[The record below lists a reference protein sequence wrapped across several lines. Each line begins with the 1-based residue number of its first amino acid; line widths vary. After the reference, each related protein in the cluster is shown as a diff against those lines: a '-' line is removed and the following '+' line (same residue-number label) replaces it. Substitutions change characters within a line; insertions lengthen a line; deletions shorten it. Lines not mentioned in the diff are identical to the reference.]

1 MKNKKFVASAVSAA
15 LVASVVAPVVA
26 DAATGKLAAG
36 SVSKAKAAKITIT
49 DVKPEKDGNVKVYYK
64 RSGASSSVS
73 KTVKADYIRHLGTY
87 ALFTLNNVQ
96 YKWEFSAKTQLT
108 AAKSFGKHIALA
120 DQEATAGNA
129 ATAKQYLENAQSH
142 YNTIVKNSELYSP
155 GTITNYKERL
165 DEVAAKV
172 DSLAGKVTAINATTV
187 EVSFDEA
194 ISDVK
199 ALDFTIEGLT
209 ITNAAIK
216 QTDAKTIVLTTSA
229 QEGGKVYTVKESDT
243 VIGTFTGISSVIPTA
258 IVLDTKSTQGVVGKE
273 VTVKATVTVPDGQS
287 KAGIPVTFNID
298 ASNNNLNKDL
308 VAEALTDNNGVATYT
323 YSQYAAYEDVIVA
336 YPTGNASLRETG
348 KVYWGVKPILTVA
361 SSTTGDAAN
370 GTVKTYTATYV
381 NELTGNPISGAT
393 IYVNFQENMDTPVT
407 NDTNAVA
414 TDVTSGISVTPY
426 QTATTE
432 KFLTLKTNAKGE
444 ATFTVSG
451 SNTTATPVVWVDGK
465 GSATTADKRFEATE
479 LQTVAEAAK
488 FVGAQYTFK
497 FNKTE
502 TFDVP
507 VNGNTVVDNTT
518 APNKYFEYEVE
529 VLKADGTA
537 YAGGTAVVDIYENI
551 DDSLSTSSN
560 AKIYGEDKVV
570 KLASGAYKLSL
581 DKDGKAKFKVY
592 SNTAN
597 TIGTPVVWVDIND
610 ATNQTGKLEKE
621 ESNAKAGS
629 AVFRDEVLSGA
640 KLTDSS
646 KGAGAY
652 ALNNQI
658 GGELYQPV
666 YNIRLKDQAGNN
678 LVSTNNN
685 VIANA
690 TYVLTNTGSSEMTVR
705 LDSSRFTIEKVTN
718 GTAVNTN
725 PVQTIAA
732 GQSITVY
739 GKAVYADVTTGTLT
753 DYTQGHSVDL
763 KVATTTPGQLKVS
776 GSVVTKVYGTTTTS
790 TQGTPIYDSSGNI
803 IGYVGGSTGAAS
815 NYFAAGDVTTQW
827 VDAPEITYTQGYTGK
842 VVGYITKKGAN
853 AQSGHVIIQLD
864 GSTNQYRT
872 IDYAANVQ
880 QLLVGES
887 LSNLSVATEKQF
899 ETAISVGDTIA
910 YNTPAVNNVGTLN
923 TQQKLGLVNTDK
935 SSDEKQFEGDNTQN
949 NVTTSYQTLISN
961 ALANAAA
968 GSTVNLNL
976 TGAGAQHLNITTTKN
991 VHVVLTG
998 IDNTTTLTVDATNAD
1013 LTVDTG
1019 VTVNTL
1025 NVKDIKRGT
1034 LTNKGTITTLNI
1046 SDANGYSIVNN
1057 LSATI
1062 GTLNITAWSANDS
1075 ITNNGTI
1082 TTLNDS
1088 TNQAVITGNQPG
1100 SGTGVTGTLA
1110 LSAPTVSSAT
1120 LPVNFITVTDADL
1133 NVDATKAETV
1143 DVTVGSVTVTLTETG
1158 VNTGVFQNTKTV
1170 EINSLQNGTITV
1182 TYADQKNASGVAQ
1195 NITQTFTKTQLGENE
1210 LAGELQDVLGVAK
1223 RVVVKI
1229 PTGTTLEDI
1238 TSVTVDGT
1246 TLDATKYNV
1255 QPSGLVI
1262 ADTTNSFTAATVIKV
1277 TISGTEYTVKF

>member
-1 MKNKKFVASAVSAA
+1 M
-15 LVASVVAPVVA
+15 
-26 DAATGKLAAG
+26 
-36 SVSKAKAAKITIT
+36 
-49 DVKPEKDGNVKVYYK
+49 
-64 RSGASSSVS
+64 
-73 KTVKADYIRHLGTY
+73 
-87 ALFTLNNVQ
+87 
-96 YKWEFSAKTQLT
+96 
-108 AAKSFGKHIALA
+108 
-120 DQEATAGNA
+120 
-129 ATAKQYLENAQSH
+129 
-142 YNTIVKNSELYSP
+142 
-155 GTITNYKERL
+155 
-165 DEVAAKV
+165 
-172 DSLAGKVTAINATTV
+172 
-187 EVSFDEA
+187 
-194 ISDVK
+194 
-199 ALDFTIEGLT
+199 
-209 ITNAAIK
+209 
-216 QTDAKTIVLTTSA
+216 
-229 QEGGKVYTVKESDT
+229 
-243 VIGTFTGISSVIPTA
+243 
-258 IVLDTKSTQGVVGKE
+258 
-273 VTVKATVTVPDGQS
+273 
-287 KAGIPVTFNID
+287 
-298 ASNNNLNKDL
+298 

-739 GKAVYADVTTGTLT
+739 GKALYADVTTGTLT

-968 GSTVNLNL
+968 GSTVKLNL

-1013 LTVDTG
+1013 LTVETG

-1110 LSAPTVSSAT
+1110 LSAATVSSAT

-1170 EINSLQNGTITV
+1170 DISNLTDSQITV
-1182 TYADQKNASGVAQ
+1182 TYADQKNASGVAE

>member
-308 VAEALTDNNGVATYT
+308 VAEALTDDNGVATYT

-640 KLTDSS
+640 KLTDSTISSS

-739 GKAVYADVTTGTLT
+739 GKALYADVTTGTLT

-910 YNTPAVNNVGTLN
+910 YNTPAVNSVGTLN

-1013 LTVDTG
+1013 LTVETG

-1062 GTLNITAWSANDS
+1062 DTLNITAWSANDS

-1110 LSAPTVSSAT
+1110 LSAATVSNAT

-1158 VNTGVFQNTKTV
+1158 VNTGVFQNTETV
-1170 EINSLQNGTITV
+1170 DINSLQNGTITV

-1210 LAGELQDVLGVAK
+1210 LAGTITPVFGAQRIVITL
-1223 RVVVKI
+1223 
-1229 PTGTTLEDI
+1229 PTGTTAVDSI
-1238 TSVTVDGT
+1238 TVNDVAIT
-1246 TLDATKYNV
+1246 
-1255 QPSGLVI
+1255 
-1262 ADTTNSFTAATVIKV
+1262 DTTNVTNDQLIIADQAPLIQTTDVVKV
-1277 TISGTEYTVKF
+1277 TIGGTVYTVKF

>member
-1 MKNKKFVASAVSAA
+1 M
-15 LVASVVAPVVA
+15 
-26 DAATGKLAAG
+26 
-36 SVSKAKAAKITIT
+36 
-49 DVKPEKDGNVKVYYK
+49 
-64 RSGASSSVS
+64 
-73 KTVKADYIRHLGTY
+73 
-87 ALFTLNNVQ
+87 
-96 YKWEFSAKTQLT
+96 
-108 AAKSFGKHIALA
+108 
-120 DQEATAGNA
+120 
-129 ATAKQYLENAQSH
+129 
-142 YNTIVKNSELYSP
+142 
-155 GTITNYKERL
+155 
-165 DEVAAKV
+165 
-172 DSLAGKVTAINATTV
+172 
-187 EVSFDEA
+187 
-194 ISDVK
+194 
-199 ALDFTIEGLT
+199 
-209 ITNAAIK
+209 
-216 QTDAKTIVLTTSA
+216 
-229 QEGGKVYTVKESDT
+229 
-243 VIGTFTGISSVIPTA
+243 
-258 IVLDTKSTQGVVGKE
+258 
-273 VTVKATVTVPDGQS
+273 
-287 KAGIPVTFNID
+287 
-298 ASNNNLNKDL
+298 

-581 DKDGKAKFKVY
+581 DANGKAKFKVY

-910 YNTPAVNNVGTLN
+910 YNTPAVNSVGTLN

-968 GSTVNLNL
+968 GSTVKLNL

-1170 EINSLQNGTITV
+1170 DISNLTDSQITV
-1182 TYADQKNASGVAQ
+1182 TYADQKNASGVAE
-1195 NITQTFTKTQLGENE
+1195 NITKTFTKTQLGENE
-1210 LAGELQDVLGVAK
+1210 LAGTYSAILGLAYFNVGSLGVTAATDITNLTVDGK
-1223 RVVVKI
+1223 VLAASEYSLS
-1229 PTGTTLEDI
+1229 GTTLGFI
-1238 TSVTVDGT
+1238 ATSKPTTVTFEF
-1246 TLDATKYNV
+1246 
-1255 QPSGLVI
+1255 SGQ
-1262 ADTTNSFTAATVIKV
+1262 TYTVI
-1277 TISGTEYTVKF
+1277 FQ

>member
-1 MKNKKFVASAVSAA
+1 M
-15 LVASVVAPVVA
+15 
-26 DAATGKLAAG
+26 
-36 SVSKAKAAKITIT
+36 
-49 DVKPEKDGNVKVYYK
+49 
-64 RSGASSSVS
+64 
-73 KTVKADYIRHLGTY
+73 
-87 ALFTLNNVQ
+87 
-96 YKWEFSAKTQLT
+96 
-108 AAKSFGKHIALA
+108 
-120 DQEATAGNA
+120 
-129 ATAKQYLENAQSH
+129 
-142 YNTIVKNSELYSP
+142 
-155 GTITNYKERL
+155 
-165 DEVAAKV
+165 
-172 DSLAGKVTAINATTV
+172 
-187 EVSFDEA
+187 
-194 ISDVK
+194 
-199 ALDFTIEGLT
+199 
-209 ITNAAIK
+209 
-216 QTDAKTIVLTTSA
+216 
-229 QEGGKVYTVKESDT
+229 
-243 VIGTFTGISSVIPTA
+243 
-258 IVLDTKSTQGVVGKE
+258 
-273 VTVKATVTVPDGQS
+273 
-287 KAGIPVTFNID
+287 
-298 ASNNNLNKDL
+298 

-581 DKDGKAKFKVY
+581 DANGKAKFKVY

-640 KLTDSS
+640 KLTDSTISSS

-690 TYVLTNTGSSEMTVR
+690 TYVLTNTGSSEMTVI
-705 LDSSRFTIEKVTN
+705 LAADKFKIEQVTN
-718 GTAVNTN
+718 GTAINTN
-725 PVQTIAA
+725 SVQTIAA

-739 GKAVYADVTTGTLT
+739 GKALYADVTTGTLT

-827 VDAPEITYTQGYTGK
+827 VDAPKFDENQSYTGI
-842 VVGYITKKGAN
+842 VAGYVTKKPTAG
-853 AQSGHVIIQLD
+853 GHVIVKLD
-864 GSTNQYRT
+864 GSNNYIT
-872 IDYAANVQ
+872 IDYSATLLNN
-880 QLLVGES
+880 LLVGSS
-887 LSNLSVATEKQF
+887 LANLSTANENQF
-899 ETAISVGDTIA
+899 ETAISLNDTIA
-910 YNTPAVNNVGTLN
+910 YNTTQVNMIGGGAVK
-923 TQQKLGLVNTDK
+923 KLGLGNIDNSSKSDQTDSK
-935 SSDEKQFEGDNTQN
+935 ETET
-949 NVTTSYQTLISN
+949 VTSYQAYISST
-961 ALANAAA
+961 LANAADR
-968 GSTVNLNL
+968 STVTLSLPNGTNEV
-976 TGAGAQHLNITTTKN
+976 LNITTDKN
-991 VHVVLTG
+991 VNIVLDETSKVG
-998 IDNTTTLTVDATNAD
+998 SLYVNAPNAS
-1013 LTVDTG
+1013 V
-1019 VTVNTL
+1019 
-1025 NVKDIKRGT
+1025 
-1034 LTNKGTITTLNI
+1034 TNKGTITNLYIQNVSGNSFINDGTITNVSI
-1046 SDANGYSIVNN
+1046 SDPDAVRFV
-1057 LSATI
+1057 
-1062 GTLNITAWSANDS
+1062 
-1075 ITNNGTI
+1075 NNGTAQKVTVTS
-1082 TTLNDS
+1082 TTAVLTVGGTKAIDELILPSGGKYTLETNTPKPIKDNTTDGNTPS
-1088 TNQAVITGNQPG
+1088 TTIPVITGGDKLINTNSTEIAFTGDIPTNG
-1100 SGTGVTGTLA
+1100 SAFLAPASAEATLKDRSNYTNIGTTVKSSEVTTTSIYVTQNGLTGGTLLA
-1110 LSAPTVSSAT
+1110 DGEYKIYFMDQLGNVVGASKEI
-1120 LPVNFITVTDADL
+1120 IT
-1133 NVDATKAETV
+1133 VDATAPTAQISVESAVKNDNKLLTNDTVTITFSEVMSDATLGALKAQFATDLGLTV
-1143 DVTVGSVTVTLTETG
+1143 DTQFSVTTIDKMNYVITILGTGTELALTDTGKTLTLTSG
-1158 VNTGVFQNTKTV
+1158 
-1170 EINSLQNGTITV
+1170 GT
-1182 TYADQKNASGVAQ
+1182 D
-1195 NITQTFTKTQLGENE
+1195 
-1210 LAGELQDVLGVAK
+1210 LAG
-1223 RVVVKI
+1223 
-1229 PTGTTLEDI
+1229 
-1238 TSVTVDGT
+1238 
-1246 TLDATKYNV
+1246 N
-1255 QPSGLVI
+1255 
-1262 ADTTNSFTAATVIKV
+1262 AATANV
-1277 TISGTEYTVKF
+1277 TISAEPADAPDTNVLTVTAGSAGEVNITLAATYQYKLVQSNGTTIADWTDGTGSQVAKSGLREGDKIQVRTKAVASTSPASNYFEYVIKAADIGV

>member
-96 YKWEFSAKTQLT
+96 YKWDFSAKTQLT

-129 ATAKQYLENAQSH
+129 TTAKQYLENAQSH

-739 GKAVYADVTTGTLT
+739 GKALYADVTTGTLT

-1158 VNTGVFQNTKTV
+1158 VNTGVFQNTETV
-1170 EINSLQNGTITV
+1170 DINSLQNGTITV

>member
-1 MKNKKFVASAVSAA
+1 M
-15 LVASVVAPVVA
+15 
-26 DAATGKLAAG
+26 
-36 SVSKAKAAKITIT
+36 
-49 DVKPEKDGNVKVYYK
+49 
-64 RSGASSSVS
+64 
-73 KTVKADYIRHLGTY
+73 
-87 ALFTLNNVQ
+87 
-96 YKWEFSAKTQLT
+96 
-108 AAKSFGKHIALA
+108 
-120 DQEATAGNA
+120 
-129 ATAKQYLENAQSH
+129 
-142 YNTIVKNSELYSP
+142 
-155 GTITNYKERL
+155 
-165 DEVAAKV
+165 
-172 DSLAGKVTAINATTV
+172 
-187 EVSFDEA
+187 
-194 ISDVK
+194 
-199 ALDFTIEGLT
+199 
-209 ITNAAIK
+209 
-216 QTDAKTIVLTTSA
+216 
-229 QEGGKVYTVKESDT
+229 
-243 VIGTFTGISSVIPTA
+243 
-258 IVLDTKSTQGVVGKE
+258 
-273 VTVKATVTVPDGQS
+273 
-287 KAGIPVTFNID
+287 
-298 ASNNNLNKDL
+298 

-739 GKAVYADVTTGTLT
+739 GKALYADVTTGTLT

-910 YNTPAVNNVGTLN
+910 YNTPAVNSVGTLN

-968 GSTVNLNL
+968 GSTVKLNL

-1013 LTVDTG
+1013 LTVETG

-1110 LSAPTVSSAT
+1110 LSAATVSSAT

-1170 EINSLQNGTITV
+1170 DINSLQNGTITV
-1182 TYADQKNASGVAQ
+1182 TYADQKNASGVAE

-1210 LAGELQDVLGVAK
+1210 LRGTVTRVLTAQKIDIELPSNTTAVESVKVNGVELTDNYQIQAG
-1223 RVVVKI
+1223 I
-1229 PTGTTLEDI
+1229 
-1238 TSVTVDGT
+1238 
-1246 TLDATKYNV
+1246 
-1255 QPSGLVI
+1255 LVI
-1262 ADTTNSFTAATVIKV
+1262 ADLEPLIQTATETITV

>member
-258 IVLDTKSTQGVVGKE
+258 IVLDTKSTHGVVGKE

-640 KLTDSS
+640 KLTDSTISSS

-739 GKAVYADVTTGTLT
+739 GKALYADVTTGTLT

-842 VVGYITKKGAN
+842 VVGYITKKRCKCTIWSCDHPIGRLN
-853 AQSGHVIIQLD
+853 QS
-864 GSTNQYRT
+864 
-872 IDYAANVQ
+872 
-880 QLLVGES
+880 
-887 LSNLSVATEKQF
+887 
-899 ETAISVGDTIA
+899 
-910 YNTPAVNNVGTLN
+910 
-923 TQQKLGLVNTDK
+923 
-935 SSDEKQFEGDNTQN
+935 
-949 NVTTSYQTLISN
+949 
-961 ALANAAA
+961 
-968 GSTVNLNL
+968 
-976 TGAGAQHLNITTTKN
+976 
-991 VHVVLTG
+991 
-998 IDNTTTLTVDATNAD
+998 
-1013 LTVDTG
+1013 
-1019 VTVNTL
+1019 
-1025 NVKDIKRGT
+1025 
-1034 LTNKGTITTLNI
+1034 
-1046 SDANGYSIVNN
+1046 
-1057 LSATI
+1057 
-1062 GTLNITAWSANDS
+1062 
-1075 ITNNGTI
+1075 
-1082 TTLNDS
+1082 
-1088 TNQAVITGNQPG
+1088 
-1100 SGTGVTGTLA
+1100 
-1110 LSAPTVSSAT
+1110 
-1120 LPVNFITVTDADL
+1120 
-1133 NVDATKAETV
+1133 
-1143 DVTVGSVTVTLTETG
+1143 
-1158 VNTGVFQNTKTV
+1158 
-1170 EINSLQNGTITV
+1170 
-1182 TYADQKNASGVAQ
+1182 
-1195 NITQTFTKTQLGENE
+1195 
-1210 LAGELQDVLGVAK
+1210 
-1223 RVVVKI
+1223 I
-1229 PTGTTLEDI
+1229 P
-1238 TSVTVDGT
+1238 
-1246 TLDATKYNV
+1246 YH
-1255 QPSGLVI
+1255 
-1262 ADTTNSFTAATVIKV
+1262 
-1277 TISGTEYTVKF
+1277 